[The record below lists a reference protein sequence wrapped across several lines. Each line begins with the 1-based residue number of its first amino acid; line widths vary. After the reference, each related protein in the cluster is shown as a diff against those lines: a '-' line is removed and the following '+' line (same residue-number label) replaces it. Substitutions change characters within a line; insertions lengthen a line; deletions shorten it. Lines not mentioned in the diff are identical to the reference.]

1 MKEIHD
7 FLTQEECDGLV
18 ELINKNHV
26 PSTVV
31 SQGDE
36 FSVQDKSRTS
46 STSNLDHSNTLVK
59 SIHEKISKYLDLDI
73 SNGENL
79 QGQLYEPGQ
88 YFKPHHDFFSGAA
101 YDMHCLDKGNR
112 THTLM
117 IYLND
122 GFEGGGTNFPRMN
135 TILQPKKGKAV
146 TWQNMINGRTQEN
159 TLHEGMPVTSGKKYI
174 ITSWWREGKP
184 QSQKIQRVESRP
196 QLSQLTKK
204 GFDVVR
210 VPEDTWNLIQDTY
223 QLLKDKAEPEVFEGK
238 EDFIK
243 GDSELISYDHIPHI
257 RNLIHNQLLPIHRD
271 FAGVD
276 IEPSAMY
283 GIRSYL
289 RGSSLVE
296 HTDKVETHHVSSS
309 ILVDKDLRCGCQHKD
324 NGDDWAF
331 DIQGYDGDWYKIYL
345 EPGDMIVYESA
356 LCVHARKE
364 PFQGTY
370 YRNFFAHY
378 KII

>member
-1 MKEIHD
+1 
-7 FLTQEECDGLV
+7 
-18 ELINKNHV
+18 LINKNHV

-46 STSNLDHSNTLVK
+46 STSNLDHSNPLVK

-88 YFKPHHDFFSGAA
+88 YFKPHHDFFTGVA
-101 YDMHCLDKGNR
+101 YDKHCLEKGNR

-196 QLSQLTKK
+196 QLSQLTEK
-204 GFDVVR
+204 GFDVVK
-210 VPEDTWNLIQDTY
+210 VPEDIWSLIQDSY
-223 QLLKDKAEPEVFEGK
+223 SLLKHKAEPEIFEGK
-238 EDFIK
+238 QEFIK
-243 GDSELISYDHIPHI
+243 GDSELISYDHIPNI
-257 RNLIHNQLLPIHRD
+257 RNLIHKQLLPIHRD
-271 FAGVD
+271 FAGVN

-289 RGSSLVE
+289 RGSSLAE
-296 HTDKVETHHVSSS
+296 HTDRIETHHVSSI

-324 NGDDWAF
+324 NGDDWPL
-331 DIQGYDGDWYKIYL
+331 DIKGHDGEWYKVYL
-345 EPGDMIVYESA
+345 EPGDMILYESA
-356 LCVHARKE
+356 ICPHGRLE
-364 PFQGTY
+364 NFQGTY
-370 YRNFFAHY
+370 YRNFFVHY
-378 KII
+378 KLV

>member
-7 FLTQEECDGLV
+7 FLTQEECDGLI

-59 SIHEKISKYLDLDI
+59 SIHEKISKYLGLDI

-88 YFKPHHDFFSGAA
+88 YFKPHHDFFTGVA
-101 YDMHCLDKGNR
+101 YDKHCLEKGNR

-135 TILQPKKGKAV
+135 TVLHPKKGKAV

-196 QLSQLTKK
+196 QLSQLTEK
-204 GFDVVR
+204 GFDVVK
-210 VPEDTWNLIQDTY
+210 VPEDIWSLIQDSY
-223 QLLKDKAEPEVFEGK
+223 SLLKHKAEPEIFEGK
-238 EDFIK
+238 QEFIK
-243 GDSELISYDHIPHI
+243 GDSELISYDHIPNI
-257 RNLIHNQLLPIHRD
+257 RNLIHKQLLPTHRD
-271 FAGVD
+271 FAGVN

-289 RGSSLVE
+289 RGSSLAE
-296 HTDKVETHHVSSS
+296 HTDRMETHHVSSI

-324 NGDDWAF
+324 NGDDWPL
-331 DIQGYDGDWYKIYL
+331 DIKGHDGEWYKVYL
-345 EPGDMIVYESA
+345 EPGDMILYESA
-356 LCVHARKE
+356 ICPHGRLE
-364 PFQGTY
+364 NFQGTY
-370 YRNFFAHY
+370 YRNFFVHY
-378 KII
+378 KLV